1 LLYEAQKFTTNLP
14 IYIIKAKHMVNGV
27 DANPPSVGEGDNH
40 MVNGGDV
47 VPQSDGHGHTVNE
60 SELYLP
66 LLHSATLVVAC

>member
-1 LLYEAQKFTTNLP
+1 
-14 IYIIKAKHMVNGV
+14 MVNGV

-60 SELYLP
+60 GELYLP
-66 LLHSATLVVAC
+66 LLQIAC